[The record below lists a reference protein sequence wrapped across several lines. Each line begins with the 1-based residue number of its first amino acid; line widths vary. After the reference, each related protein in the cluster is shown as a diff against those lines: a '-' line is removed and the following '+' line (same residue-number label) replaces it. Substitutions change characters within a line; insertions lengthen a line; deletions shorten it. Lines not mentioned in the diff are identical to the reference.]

1 METKLLI
8 IGAGPFGLGVA
19 AYAKEQGMDYVIAGK
34 PMEFWKNNMPAGMY
48 LRSASD
54 WSLDPTGKASIMNY
68 LAKLG
73 KIPADV
79 EPLSRDFYLEY
90 CQWFQEQNGIQALP
104 FYVTQLEKT
113 ADHFVANLEN
123 GEVIEA
129 EKVVVAIGMGYFKNQ
144 PAELTAILP
153 AGRYSHTCDAVEFSG
168 QKGKRVLILGGRQS
182 AFEWAALLNDEGAAE
197 VHLAHRHESPKFA
210 EADWSWVPPLVDHM
224 IDEPAWFRN
233 LPQEEKDA
241 VSKRMWGEGRLKVE
255 PWLEK
260 RVMKPNTQIHEKAGL
275 AACTERADGAL
286 DVKLDNGDAF
296 IVDDVI
302 LATGY
307 KVDLKQIPFLTNGN
321 LLEKIEVKNGF
332 PVLDPHF
339 QTSASGLYFT
349 SMPAGQ
355 DFGPFFGF
363 TVSVR
368 TSAKIIGNALKQI

>member
-1 METKLLI
+1 MKTKLLI
-8 IGAGPFGLGVA
+8 IGAGPFGLGLA
-19 AYAKEQGMDYVIAGK
+19 AYANDQGIDFVIAGR
-34 PMEFWKNNMPAGMY
+34 PMEFWKKNMPDGMY

-68 LAKLG
+68 LTKLG
-73 KIPADV
+73 KTPAEV

-90 CQWFQEQNGIQALP
+90 CQWFQDENGIQPLP
-104 FYVTQLEKT
+104 FYVTKLEKT
-113 ADHFVANLEN
+113 NDHFVANLEN

-144 PAELTAILP
+144 PSELTAILP
-153 AGRYSHTCDAVEFSG
+153 EGRYSHTCDAVEFSG

-233 LPQEEKDA
+233 LPQEEKDV

-260 RVMKPNTQIHEKAGL
+260 RVMKPNTQIHEKTGL
-275 AACTERADGAL
+275 ASCTERADGAL
-286 DVKLDNGDAF
+286 DVKLENGDSF

-307 KVDLKQIPFLTNGN
+307 KVDLAQVPFLKNSS
-321 LLEKIEVKNGF
+321 LLETIEVKNGF

-368 TSAKIIGNALKQI
+368 TSATIIGNAMK